1 MLDDGVDVGDVVP
14 GAPVVDAA
22 GTVAGIDL
30 RVDGGDLINA
40 KHSRKKIIEM
50 VSHLVEVNFALF

>member
-1 MLDDGVDVGDVVP
+1 MLDDGIEVGDVVP

-22 GTVAGIDL
+22 GTVASIDL

-40 KHSRKKIIEM
+40 KHSRKK
-50 VSHLVEVNFALF
+50 